1 MLKVL
6 RDANEPVKVRLAA
19 LQALQAASFSVL
31 AFEGCR
37 GDYIATLRQVA
48 EDRDPEL
55 RQRVLGMLMR
65 EKDGFAQKKLL
76 EGLHDPDKA
85 LVPPEKALQLLGN
98 DVHADAYEVARAIVR
113 KPPNEAARREALRLL
128 GADATAA
135 PLFEK
140 LLLDKDELREIRQ
153 IAASAL
159 YALQPDRMQKHA
171 RDILLDKSDYDD
183 IKATSLSALT
193 QLGDKTLSDDK
204 ALMKSVDRFST
215 GKTTRAVQADGA
227 AVPHQVRPVMTEL
240 QFAALVDGIAADA
253 QRRDGLLDLLREEH
267 AVYRDR
273 SATTIARM
281 RGWVLLALERGGVS
295 DAALAFVLEE
305 LDTGTDP
312 YLVAAAAR
320 ALRSYPR
327 PGRDARAVR
336 AGGAGQHP
344 LSRRAAVVRGLRRL
358 CRVGHRHQRRARASG
373 DAGLA
378 RAARQ
383 RRRPAARGPARAGR
397 ASAQAPGRRP
407 AGAAGH
413 P

>member
-1 MLKVL
+1 MATKRKAAKKTRRAPKRRASKRGASPTTTAHRAVAITADARRPAKERSAAAAAAPLAVCESEADFQAMLKVL
-6 RDANEPVKVRLAA
+6 RDGQAPVKVRLAA
-19 LQALQAASFSVL
+19 LQAIQAASFSVL

-98 DVHADAYEVARAIVR
+98 DVHADTYEVARAIVR

-140 LLLDKDELREIRQ
+140 LLLDKGELREIRQ

-193 QLGDKTLSDDK
+193 QLGNETLSDDK
-204 ALMKSVDRFST
+204 ALMRSVDRFST
-215 GKTTRAVQADGA
+215 GKTTARYKQTA
-227 AVPHQVRPVMTEL
+227 
-240 QFAALVDGIAADA
+240 
-253 QRRDGLLDLLREEH
+253 RRFLTK
-267 AVYRDR
+267 Y
-273 SATTIARM
+273 
-281 RGWVLLALERGGVS
+281 
-295 DAALAFVLEE
+295 
-305 LDTGTDP
+305 
-312 YLVAAAAR
+312 
-320 ALRSYPR
+320 
-327 PGRDARAVR
+327 GR
-336 AGGAGQHP
+336 
-344 LSRRAAVVRGLRRL
+344 
-358 CRVGHRHQRRARASG
+358 
-373 DAGLA
+373 
-378 RAARQ
+378 
-383 RRRPAARGPARAGR
+383 
-397 ASAQAPGRRP
+397 
-407 AGAAGH
+407 
-413 P
+413 

>member
-1 MLKVL
+1 MATKPKAAKKTRRAPKRRARKRGSSPGTASHRAVAVATSPRRSVKERTAAAAEAPLAVCESDKDFQAMLKVL

-19 LQALQAASFSVL
+19 LQSLQAASFSVL
-31 AFEGCR
+31 AFEGSR
-37 GDYIATLRQVA
+37 GDYIATLRQVV
-48 EDRDPEL
+48 EDPDPEL

-85 LVPPEKALQLLGN
+85 LLPPEKALQLLGN

-193 QLGDKTLSDDK
+193 QLGNETLSDDK
-204 ALMKSVDRFST
+204 ALMRSVDRFST
-215 GKTTRAVQADGA
+215 GKTTARYKQTA
-227 AVPHQVRPVMTEL
+227 
-240 QFAALVDGIAADA
+240 
-253 QRRDGLLDLLREEH
+253 RRFLTK
-267 AVYRDR
+267 Y
-273 SATTIARM
+273 
-281 RGWVLLALERGGVS
+281 
-295 DAALAFVLEE
+295 
-305 LDTGTDP
+305 
-312 YLVAAAAR
+312 
-320 ALRSYPR
+320 
-327 PGRDARAVR
+327 GR
-336 AGGAGQHP
+336 
-344 LSRRAAVVRGLRRL
+344 
-358 CRVGHRHQRRARASG
+358 
-373 DAGLA
+373 
-378 RAARQ
+378 
-383 RRRPAARGPARAGR
+383 
-397 ASAQAPGRRP
+397 
-407 AGAAGH
+407 
-413 P
+413 